1 MLTHKTILRHYR
13 TAILLVLSTLC
24 LATASAQISY
34 NDGYIWQIPRT
45 GGEAITEPSPDMT
58 AMRKYRDLPISYA
71 TGTADMS
78 IPLCGLSSG
87 SVGISLGL
95 SYHTGGIKRRDR
107 SSYIGLGWTLTGL
120 GSISRQINGFPDEW
134 RGDSYDPV
142 VHDVRDNCADV
153 DYLISIIEAKTDA
166 ERDMYYYNLPGYSGS
181 FVIINNAIKQL
192 PQTDLLIERIADQ
205 SNIAATDAFI
215 ITTPD
220 GSKYLFKDKES
231 IDFKVNDSP
240 RSLPY
245 FKRDYKDAVTSWQ
258 LSRITGPEDIGVVD
272 IKYHDQ
278 PGWTRSDQQMIST
291 DGFSYLDGLYVEC
304 SIQYT
309 WAQSCISG
317 VNETRFH
324 NQLVPSRIETNSG
337 TITLYG
343 SRHNYDDGY
352 MRLYIDR
359 IVYQDKDWDHIKT
372 IQFNKSQFEDNRC
385 RLDALCITDQ
395 TRGSDGEL
403 TDKYQFAYNKA
414 SINRGYDL
422 FGYPNG
428 KEHYNGSESIVDNE
442 FGIYIPRQPSAYNVF
457 NNTLKSITDITGVV
471 TTLEYEPATIDLGEP
486 KYTDQLFYGSLI
498 IGPRVKSI
506 KTTDLTGDGSRIR
519 TFIYE
524 EPQCNINLEGLTFH
538 DFLSYNGT
546 NADINAQNDF
556 CYSMGITHL
565 STLNA
570 KGASFENTHILYGKV
585 TEILNDKFKTI
596 YEYDLTR
603 PQYSLLLSRPYTEYP
618 IFDSDLRPGYLNLF
632 GRYLG
637 MFQFLSVIGDN
648 ERRMLAYQSCQCQIR
663 EHFGAGPLLKCKT
676 EYELLPDRNYVPI
689 TEERHYYSVRDRE
702 TVQTGVYSESRMFK
716 YRGYM
721 STVYSNNIEDLNHIA
736 YFHTN
741 VQASNAVTDSTV
753 VTTYYHVN
761 NATFSRSTKTRYIN
775 DLSKLPRTY
784 GFIADLNPNLYSLDH
799 SYPYGSVV
807 SSGDESIASY
817 RLLSAYAGKVANKSL
832 KTLPIAEKWVLSTTE
847 GKDSVQRDYEYALYQ
862 RASGFFTRPSRVSVS
877 TRINSFDD
885 KLISEQLYS
894 GYDSLGRIG
903 AMIDAQG
910 RHITAK
916 WDGVYNLLD
925 ELSFP
930 DVGLTTN
937 YTHIG
942 NVGYETI
949 TSPSGRVRQF
959 SYKAGRLV
967 SEHNTDGQP
976 VKSYSYNLYND
987 LSGKKMNC
995 TTTTIHDDSGQ
1006 ATDSVYY
1013 DAYGNAVRTI
1023 TSVAGE
1029 RQLRVDMEYDAL
1041 NRLTLQ
1047 TLPMPTDYTFE
1058 SEPVLEIFKFY
1069 MFYDDGIPYKAFSY
1083 RNLRNDKPIVI
1094 TREGTMSAGHYDKFE
1109 YLCNL
1114 DDVPMYRCR
1123 RYRLANSATSETVR
1137 LDGFYKAGALDV
1149 TKATDP
1155 DGCTLLTFTDWR
1167 GIKILERRVLSD
1179 SQFADT
1185 YYLYDVL
1192 GNVRVILPPEASS
1205 LMTSNGS
1212 SWAGSNPTYSKYVYI
1227 YRYDRR
1233 GNCIYSKVPG
1243 GGGVTMR
1250 YDKFNRPA
1258 FRTSEEL
1265 DADGACEF
1273 LTYDPIGRPAVSGL
1287 CYRSISEIPD
1297 DVPTTVWYTSGCGG
1311 ICDSDYSADDDLFNL
1326 IDDGKATQVNYYDS
1340 YDCLSMEAYDSL
1352 SVHMPAID
1360 KSCAPGNLVATRTG
1374 VYSCTGKEVELSDA
1388 DDSLY
1393 ALYSYDREGR
1403 AVAVAE
1409 TSDMADCHTLL
1420 TNTYTR
1426 QGLPLTGNYSVTIGE
1441 LTYCIDNMTSYDAI
1455 GNPIRRTDRLSKKDG
1470 YNPGLLINTA
1480 VTDYSYDMLGR
1491 LARTITGNHRIDYGY
1506 NLRGQLTSIAAGDLF
1521 SQTLRY
1527 ETGASPC
1534 YNGNI
1539 SEMAVCYSGSAPVT
1553 RKYTY
1558 DRMNRLMAMTS
1569 SDGFNTAYKYNINS
1583 SPLTIE
1589 RYGLTSDGTV
1599 GLIDDLK
1606 LTYSANRLTQVVDHA
1621 DPVILENSLDFDKS
1635 SRSYTYDL
1643 DGRLYSDGTVTRT
1656 KYTPSGNPLYLG
1668 GDKGSLM
1675 NYRYSATGVK
1685 LSSTSYQQIRRT
1697 FADDFEII
1705 DGRLPADT
1713 LKPLQPSLPNLKNTT
1728 RYYVGAMEFEASLLG
1743 EPKLKRVNMPWGYMD
1758 GDGRSHYYIADYQGN
1773 IRVVTDRSGNVEQA
1787 TDYYPYGMPMATSTG
1802 AEVNR
1807 YKYSGKELET
1817 RNGLNFYDFDAR
1829 LQFHAINLM
1838 NQPDVKA
1845 SDYPWLNPYL
1855 YCAANPINI
1864 TDPTGQVLQI
1874 VDWNNDVYTITIEDN
1889 ALSLY
1894 NAKNERVSP
1903 DAIQNSYLSEII
1915 NENLNELINTDIGM
1929 KLVSDII
1936 SSEEVITL
1944 THTDGHNGFDLKSGT
1959 ILYNQYSA
1967 EGGVYLGESGYS
1979 KKVLNPTV
1987 GLCHEMAHAYDWVN
2001 GTFDKST
2008 WAVLNNGDKV
2018 LKADIFACGVENQYR
2033 KEVGL
2038 PLRVA
2043 YSSYIDPLTHCLTPN
2058 MKTSV
2063 KYVPFLPTFSF
2074 KFRY

>member
-1 MLTHKTILRHYR
+1 
-13 TAILLVLSTLC
+13 
-24 LATASAQISY
+24 
-34 NDGYIWQIPRT
+34 
-45 GGEAITEPSPDMT
+45 
-58 AMRKYRDLPISYA
+58 
-71 TGTADMS
+71 
-78 IPLCGLSSG
+78 
-87 SVGISLGL
+87 
-95 SYHTGGIKRRDR
+95 
-107 SSYIGLGWTLTGL
+107 
-120 GSISRQINGFPDEW
+120 
-134 RGDSYDPV
+134 
-142 VHDVRDNCADV
+142 
-153 DYLISIIEAKTDA
+153 
-166 ERDMYYYNLPGYSGS
+166 
-181 FVIINNAIKQL
+181 
-192 PQTDLLIERIADQ
+192 
-205 SNIAATDAFI
+205 
-215 ITTPD
+215 
-220 GSKYLFKDKES
+220 
-231 IDFKVNDSP
+231 
-240 RSLPY
+240 
-245 FKRDYKDAVTSWQ
+245 
-258 LSRITGPEDIGVVD
+258 
-272 IKYHDQ
+272 
-278 PGWTRSDQQMIST
+278 
-291 DGFSYLDGLYVEC
+291 
-304 SIQYT
+304 
-309 WAQSCISG
+309 
-317 VNETRFH
+317 
-324 NQLVPSRIETNSG
+324 
-337 TITLYG
+337 
-343 SRHNYDDGY
+343 
-352 MRLYIDR
+352 
-359 IVYQDKDWDHIKT
+359 
-372 IQFNKSQFEDNRC
+372 
-385 RLDALCITDQ
+385 
-395 TRGSDGEL
+395 
-403 TDKYQFAYNKA
+403 
-414 SINRGYDL
+414 
-422 FGYPNG
+422 
-428 KEHYNGSESIVDNE
+428 
-442 FGIYIPRQPSAYNVF
+442 
-457 NNTLKSITDITGVV
+457 
-471 TTLEYEPATIDLGEP
+471 
-486 KYTDQLFYGSLI
+486 
-498 IGPRVKSI
+498 
-506 KTTDLTGDGSRIR
+506 
-519 TFIYE
+519 
-524 EPQCNINLEGLTFH
+524 
-538 DFLSYNGT
+538 
-546 NADINAQNDF
+546 
-556 CYSMGITHL
+556 
-565 STLNA
+565 
-570 KGASFENTHILYGKV
+570 
-585 TEILNDKFKTI
+585 
-596 YEYDLTR
+596 
-603 PQYSLLLSRPYTEYP
+603 
-618 IFDSDLRPGYLNLF
+618 
-632 GRYLG
+632 
-637 MFQFLSVIGDN
+637 
-648 ERRMLAYQSCQCQIR
+648 
-663 EHFGAGPLLKCKT
+663 
-676 EYELLPDRNYVPI
+676 ELLPDRNYVPI

-1069 MFYDDGIPYKAFSY
+1069 MFYDDGIPYKALSY

-1094 TREGTMSAGHYDKFE
+1094 TREGTMSAGHYDKYE

-1123 RYRLANSATSETVR
+1123 RYRLADSATSETVR

-1167 GIKILERRVLSD
+1167 GIKILERRVLTD
-1179 SQFADT
+1179 NQFADT

-1205 LMTSNGS
+1205 QMTSNGS
-1212 SWAGSNPTYSKYVYI
+1212 SWAGSNPTYSQYVYI

-1243 GGGVTMR
+1243 GGAVTMR

-1265 DADGACEF
+1265 NNDGACEF
-1273 LTYDPIGRPAVSGL
+1273 FTYDPIGRPAVSGL
-1287 CYRSISEIPD
+1287 CYRSINEIPD
-1297 DVPTTVWYTSGCGG
+1297 NVPTTVWHTAGCGG

-1326 IDDGKATQVNYYDS
+1326 IDDGKATQVNYYDN
-1340 YDCLSMEAYDSL
+1340 YDCLSIEAYDSL
-1352 SVHMPAID
+1352 RVHMPAID

-1470 YNPGLLINTA
+1470 YNPGLLMNTA

-1491 LARTITGNHRIDYGY
+1491 LARTTTGNRQIDYGY

-1539 SEMAVCYSGSAPVT
+1539 SEMAVCYSGGSQIT

-1558 DRMNRLMAMTS
+1558 DRMNRLTAMS
-1569 SDGFNTAYKYNINS
+1569 STDGFNTAYRYNINS
-1583 SPLTIE
+1583 SPLTIQ

-1606 LTYSANRLTQVVDHA
+1606 LTYSANRLTQVADYA

-1643 DGRLYSDGTVTRT
+1643 DGRLYSDGTVTKT
-1656 KYTPSGNPLYLG
+1656 IYTPSGNPLYLG
-1668 GDKGSLM
+1668 GANGYLM
-1675 NYRYSATGVK
+1675 SYRYSTAGVK
-1685 LSSTSYQQIRRT
+1685 LSSTYQRITQKFSLT
-1697 FADDFEII
+1697 DNSEISELSGI
-1705 DGRLPADT
+1705 RLPLDST
-1713 LKPLQPSLPNLKNTT
+1713 KLRPIDPVVPNIRNMVQ
-1728 RYYVGAMEFEASLLG
+1728 YYYIGAMEFEVPVLQK
-1743 EPKLKRVNMPWGYMD
+1743 PKLARINMPWGYLD
-1758 GDGRSHYYIADYQGN
+1758 GDGQPHYYIADHQGN

-1787 TDYYPYGMPMATSTG
+1787 TDYYPYGMPIATSTG

-1817 RNGLNFYDFDAR
+1817 RNGLNFYDFEAR
-1829 LQFHAINLM
+1829 LQFPAINLM
-1838 NQPDVKA
+1838 NQPDVNA
-1845 SDYPWLNPYL
+1845 GDYPGLNPYL

-1864 TDPTGQVLQI
+1864 IDPTGQVLQI
-1874 VDWNNDVYTITIEDN
+1874 IDWNNDVYTIKIEDN

-1894 NAKNERVSP
+1894 NAKNERVNP
-1903 DAIQNSYLSEII
+1903 DDLQDYRLAYII
-1915 NENLNELINTDIGM
+1915 NEDLNELISSNTGM
-1929 KLVSDII
+1929 KIVSDVIDSKEI
-1936 SSEEVITL
+1936 ITL
-1944 THTDGHNGFDLKSGT
+1944 SHTNDENGFDPNTGT
-1959 ILYNQYSA
+1959 ILYNPCS
-1967 EGGVYLGESGYS
+1967 ENGGIYLGSSGYS
-1979 KKVLNPTV
+1979 TKVLNPTV

-2001 GTFDKST
+2001 GTFDTST
-2008 WAVLNNGDKV
+2008 WYVTKGKSPENIYR
-2018 LKADIFACGVENQYR
+2018 ADIFACRVENLYR
-2033 KEVGL
+2033 KEMNL
-2038 PLRVA
+2038 PRRISYVNNVNQVA
-2043 YSSYIDPLTHCLTPN
+2043 NTVTPN
-2058 MKTSV
+2058 SKTMI
-2063 KYVPFLPTFSF
+2063 PTFPLLLF
-2074 KFRY
+2074 KIKINSSTIII